1 MSRGAVDVIIVRV
14 WRFAQAAFCPTPNPH
29 PIGPMRGILNK
40 SGIAPLLFVT
50 LTTATAF
57 GGQPAKAPP
66 SPDEPAKSVPTEA
79 PKPPAKAPTKLG
91 AKKSAKAPVKEIEKK
106 PAKETEKDPTKAA
119 TKKADEASEAPA
131 KTAGDGAER
140 SMEALRAEKERLE
153 LEHALESQKQ
163 ESALAELESKKRA
176 IRAKLDLDAAE
187 RDLELSRLEA
197 ETGRITAERHA
208 AEQELALQQ
217 AKLKLARAAIDGDM
231 ELVEARRAARKRV
244 SVDVAHRDQPF
255 EKGVLYVSDRRI
267 PLNGP
272 ITMETADEVTQRLHF
287 FNNQNAKDPIFIV
300 IDYSPGGSVMAG
312 YRILKAMEASESPV
326 HVVVKSFAASMA
338 AVITT
343 RAEHS
348 YAYPNA
354 LILHH
359 QISSGTAGNLTQQ
372 AEHLKDVIEWS
383 RRLLGPVHKKMGIS
397 HDELVKRMYQ
407 HDSDGDWKEFA
418 DEAVKLKWVD
428 HVVNDVR
435 ETGMVDLDDAP
446 KGSSAALRA
455 HEEKDAEGKV
465 FNRLPRLLPSDHW
478 FLHNPDGYYR

>member
-1 MSRGAVDVIIVRV
+1 
-14 WRFAQAAFCPTPNPH
+14 
-29 PIGPMRGILNK
+29 MRGILNK

-50 LTTATAF
+50 LTTASAF
-57 GGQPAKAPP
+57 AGEPAKAAP
-66 SPDEPAKSVPTEA
+66 SPGAPAKAVPTEA
-79 PKPPAKAPTKLG
+79 PKKAPK
-91 AKKSAKAPVKEIEKK
+91 KAP
-106 PAKETEKDPTKAA
+106 KAPKRRA
-119 TKKADEASEAPA
+119 TKRPSKEAPA
-131 KTAGDGAER
+131 KAANDEPAKTSTKKSADDASETPTKSASDGAER

-153 LEHALESQKQ
+153 LEHALASQKQ
-163 ESALAELESKKRA
+163 ETALAELEAKKRA

-187 RDLELSRLEA
+187 RDLELSRLDA
-197 ETGRITAERHA
+197 ETERITAERHA

-217 AKLKLARAAIDGDM
+217 AKLKLARAAIDGDK

-244 SVDVAHRDQPF
+244 SVDIAHR
-255 EKGVLYVSDRRI
+255 EKPYDDGVLYVSDRRI

-272 ITMETADEVTQRLHF
+272 ITMETADEVTQQLHF

-312 YRILKAMEASESPV
+312 YRILKAMEASEAPI

-354 LILHH
+354 IILHH

-397 HDELVKRMYQ
+397 HDELVKRMYE

-418 DEAVKLKWVD
+418 DEAVKLSWVD
-428 HVVNDVR
+428 HVVDDVR
-435 ETGMVDLDDAP
+435 EQGMVDLDEAP
-446 KGSSAALRA
+446 KGSATLRA
-455 HEEKDAEGKV
+455 HEEKDAEGRV
-465 FNRLPRLLPSDHW
+465 FSRLPRLLPHDHW